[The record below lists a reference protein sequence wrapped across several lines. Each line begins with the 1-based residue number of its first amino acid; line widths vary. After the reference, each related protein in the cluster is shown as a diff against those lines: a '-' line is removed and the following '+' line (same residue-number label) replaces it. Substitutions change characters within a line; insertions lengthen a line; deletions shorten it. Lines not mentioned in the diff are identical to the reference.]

1 MHGDYEEMEPV
12 ERGGWDWQS
21 GCLVSLLILFVV
33 FSWVV
38 SGCSAQGAELPAYQ
52 VTPDELPA
60 YQVTSV
66 GTRETPAAGVGGGGG
81 IGSTPPPVLLG
92 WNYTRPDGTTYFV
105 PATSPVVPA
114 PEVAAPARPFAQV
127 PASTPDTVVRVVAPP
142 SSSLPGGTGTARTP
156 TFAPAVRL
164 PGGTNGCPPSG

>member
-105 PATSPVVPA
+105 PATSPVVPE
-114 PEVAAPARPFAQV
+114 PIRPFV
-127 PASTPDTVVRVVAPP
+127 PPPGTGAITAPTIVRSVGGLSTSSPAPVRDRIRTGMFV
-142 SSSLPGGTGTARTP
+142 LPGIR
-156 TFAPAVRL
+156 
-164 PGGTNGCPPSG
+164 GGIENCGPLG

>member
-60 YQVTSV
+60 YQVTAV

-92 WNYTRPDGTTYFV
+92 WNYTRPDGTTVLVAGTTYFV
-105 PATSPVVPA
+105 PEPVRPFVPPPGTGVITGTIPA
-114 PEVAAPARPFAQV
+114 PFAGVISTSSPAPVR
-127 PASTPDTVVRVVAPP
+127 DRVVI
-142 SSSLPGGTGTARTP
+142 P
-156 TFAPAVRL
+156 TNVLRGIA
-164 PGGTNGCPPSG
+164 GGTNCTSYG